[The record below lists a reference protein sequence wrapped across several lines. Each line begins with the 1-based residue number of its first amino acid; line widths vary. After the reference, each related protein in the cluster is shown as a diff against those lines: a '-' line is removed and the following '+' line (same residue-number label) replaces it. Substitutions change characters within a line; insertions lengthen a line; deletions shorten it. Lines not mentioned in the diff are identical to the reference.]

1 MDSRRQGAIS
11 VTSLYVLDACVVL
24 KWLLPDEPYKEK
36 ADKLKQDIMSEE
48 AKMCAPSFMVQEVT
62 NALWKAIK
70 LRRITQEDAKE
81 ALKNSDDLQINFYEV
96 NWAEASDELSIAS
109 KMDLAVYDAAYL
121 FLSEKMNAKLITSDD
136 KMYQKAKGH
145 FRVLHLKDYV

>member
-11 VTSLYVLDACVVL
+11 VTSLYVLDACVVF

-145 FRVLHLKDYV
+145 FRMLHLRDYV

>member
-1 MDSRRQGAIS
+1 
-11 VTSLYVLDACVVL
+11 
-24 KWLLPDEPYKEK
+24 
-36 ADKLKQDIMSEE
+36 MSEE

-70 LRRITQEDAKE
+70 LRRITQEEAKE
-81 ALKNSDDLQINFYEV
+81 ALKNSGDLQINFYEV

>member
-1 MDSRRQGAIS
+1 
-11 VTSLYVLDACVVL
+11 
-24 KWLLPDEPYKEK
+24 
-36 ADKLKQDIMSEE
+36 MSEE